1 MYRISDTRIC
11 RNSAQ
16 QGRDYCWQHPG
27 APRGGTAG
35 EAGRTG
41 GRPAAAPLPLDV
53 GARRGSSRLQR
64 PARYGHQGSI
74 SGDEDALRWLAE
86 RVRVH
91 TSGTSGGI
99 TAEQTMQNYH
109 GIAAVRRMAQPG
121 ALPYGAKTVFAG
133 GTCLAL
139 GHRLV
144 ERYSEDIDMV
154 IVGCADLGADQ
165 RDEVLESLADLVS
178 DRGRFP
184 AARAARSK

>member
-1 MYRISDTRIC
+1 
-11 RNSAQ
+11 
-16 QGRDYCWQHPG
+16 
-27 APRGGTAG
+27 
-35 EAGRTG
+35 
-41 GRPAAAPLPLDV
+41 
-53 GARRGSSRLQR
+53 
-64 PARYGHQGSI
+64 
-74 SGDEDALRWLAE
+74 
-86 RVRVH
+86 
-91 TSGTSGGI
+91 
-99 TAEQTMQNYH
+99 MQNYH

-184 AARAARSK
+184 AARGGEVEVVGVAERRVRVHARDDMGLGVRWPRTAAPAAQVQSAAASAPTGPRIG